1 MRQDAGT
8 MGCLLIGKSERL
20 DALRRRVEARGMV
33 AASVAPQSG
42 LLEAAQAELYAVRTP
57 RGACVA
63 AEGEWWSA
71 ALALAEQLSVE
82 RVALIAP
89 TDGAADG
96 VPDALSRAN
105 ARLKDYARRN
115 LFFCVSAVL
124 ALEAQADERSA
135 RRVDRMLHRLCN
147 ARVCRASLV
156 DARWLN
162 CKQSP
167 LDAAARFLAD
177 GTPPFALAKSPEKCI
192 IEA

>member
-1 MRQDAGT
+1 M
-8 MGCLLIGKSERL
+8 
-20 DALRRRVEARGMV
+20 ALF
-33 AASVAPQSG
+33 
-42 LLEAAQAELYAVRTP
+42 
-57 RGACVA
+57 
-63 AEGEWWSA
+63 
-71 ALALAEQLSVE
+71 
-82 RVALIAP
+82 AP

-96 VPDALSRAN
+96 APESRCRAPSR
-105 ARLKDYARRN
+105 RLEAYARRN